1 VFHNSLDV
9 LVDIPANLPAGRQ
22 GRESNLT
29 WLGCLPAGR
38 QGRLRSS
45 GMTNKTMTS
54 VNTIMRLLIKLD
66 SSSWS
71 NILRYGTVLFS
82 TADN

>member
-1 VFHNSLDV
+1 
-9 LVDIPANLPAGRQ
+9 
-22 GRESNLT
+22 
-29 WLGCLPAGR
+29 
-38 QGRLRSS
+38 
-45 GMTNKTMTS
+45 
-54 VNTIMRLLIKLD
+54 VNTIRRLLIKLD